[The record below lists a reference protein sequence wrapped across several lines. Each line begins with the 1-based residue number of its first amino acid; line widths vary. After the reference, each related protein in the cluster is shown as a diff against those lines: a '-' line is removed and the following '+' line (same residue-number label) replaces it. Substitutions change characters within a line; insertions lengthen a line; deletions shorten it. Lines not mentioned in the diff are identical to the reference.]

1 MVVQLIAPAMI
12 KYAITTA
19 MLNDKV
25 LEELRQAGYI
35 ITNDKNLFA
44 VTVNAETYAF
54 HIYDNGILV
63 FNYRMELQDDTP
75 YTEILSRK
83 EEKTRDIIDRS
94 GAVVRFLKTLEECT
108 ASAVPQI
115 KESLFFNGKYISY
128 CLATYRVNQS
138 CKDVAYSLALKRSIK
153 EEQIASLNEQSLKTV
168 TVNDQTQILLI
179 WGARVF
185 IGDDE
190 RSLNLYDDYVKYE
203 SEAQY
208 LWFIITSLDKRIDS
222 YMLNETGRAA
232 DISLLLDTSYN
243 VLYRKSKFDG
253 VVSSKSHR
261 YEIEILNGIIAASK
275 INDLYEN
282 LEKKIR
288 LLKEKS
294 SLVEEQ
300 IDKINRKY
308 VNILLGI
315 ISILSAISTIYSFVS
330 VFQEGDKKITY
341 IIVTIVALVL
351 FCGAN
356 LLQRFGKKKLQGQK
370 HKKNK

>member
-44 VTVNAETYAF
+44 VTVNAEKYAF
-54 HIYDNGILV
+54 RIYDNGILV
-63 FNYRMELQDDTP
+63 FNYRMELQDGTP

-94 GAVVRFLKTLEECT
+94 GAIVRFLKTLEERT
-108 ASAVPQI
+108 ASAVPNI
-115 KESLFFNGKYISY
+115 KESIFFNGKYISY
-128 CLATYRVNQS
+128 CLATYRVSQA

-261 YEIEILNGIIAASK
+261 YEIEILNSIISASK

-341 IIVTIVALVL
+341 IIVTIVAVAL

-356 LLQRFGKKKLQGQK
+356 LLQHFGKRKLQGRK
-370 HKKNK
+370 RKKK